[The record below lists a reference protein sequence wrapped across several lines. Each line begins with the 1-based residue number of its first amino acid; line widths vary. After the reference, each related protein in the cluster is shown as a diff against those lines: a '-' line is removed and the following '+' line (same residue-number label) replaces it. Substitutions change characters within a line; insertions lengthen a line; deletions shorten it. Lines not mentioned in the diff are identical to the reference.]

1 MQHKF
6 FLLILVLLLLLSA
19 CVQKDAGYLLN
30 PDEPSKL
37 IVNVLWNTNDS
48 TPYVDVHRTGALT
61 VQEVTDYQCELY
73 VNGFPMPQRAG
84 DPSSFY
90 YRPQPGDHVE
100 LQVKADG
107 ETAKAT
113 VDVPQPLIIE
123 GMDTLHVRKMQS
135 HDSDK
140 TDPYVRFLIH
150 VRQPEGMRGMQ
161 FFRLEHERQT
171 WNFCG
176 GSEGPEYREGK
187 YYYVV
192 QYYYQQNP
200 DRSTY
205 EYDFDSA
212 LSENAS
218 NMSDDNDDYTLE
230 LFDEVP
236 NKYGLFRNN
245 FFRNGRY
252 TLCIDVPIE
261 VYSVY
266 KDSGYL
272 ANYTFRIL
280 TLPKIEYYYLWA
292 ATAVRDVYEPGV
304 LLSNPPIVPTN
315 IEGGTGVFSVSAAVQ
330 VSLSDNQL
338 PAGSV
343 LNEFGGYDYYH
354 EEEVTVNE

>member
-48 TPYVDVHRTGALT
+48 TPYVDVHRTGALA

-73 VNGFPMPQRAG
+73 VNGFPMPQRA
-84 DPSSFY
+84 DNPSSFY

-171 WNFCG
+171 WTFWG

-205 EYDFDSA
+205 EYDFDPA

-218 NMSDDNDDYTLE
+218 NMSDDDDDYTLE

-272 ANYTFRIL
+272 AEYTFRIL
-280 TLPKIEYYYLWA
+280 TLPTIEYYYLWA

-338 PAGSV
+338 PEGAVIDDNGEV
-343 LNEFGGYDYYH
+343 YYH
-354 EEEVTVNE
+354 KEDPLP

>member
-1 MQHKF
+1 MQHKL
-6 FLLILVLLLLLSA
+6 FLLILVLLLLFSA

-48 TPYVDVHRTGALT
+48 MPYVDVHRTGALT
-61 VQEVTDYQCELY
+61 VQEVTDYQCKLY

-84 DPSSFY
+84 DPSRFF

-107 ETAKAT
+107 ETAKAS

-123 GMDTLHVRKMQS
+123 GVDTLHVRKMKD
-135 HDSDK
+135 HDSK
-140 TDPYVRFLIH
+140 STDPYVRFLIH

-161 FFRLEHERQT
+161 FFRLEHRRRV
-171 WNFCG
+171 WAFSG
-176 GSEGPEYREGK
+176 GYVGPEYRDGK
-187 YYYVV
+187 YIYVTEY
-192 QYYYQQNP
+192 QYN
-200 DRSTY
+200 RVEVSSTY
-205 EYDFDSA
+205 EYDFDPA

-218 NMSDDNDDYTLE
+218 NMSDDNDDYTIE

-245 FFRNGRY
+245 FFKDGRY
-252 TLCIDVPIE
+252 TLCIDVPVE
-261 VYSVY
+261 VFSSYER
-266 KDSGYL
+266 DSYL
-272 ANYTFRIL
+272 AEYTFRVL

-292 ATAVRDVYEPGV
+292 ATAAHDIYEPGV

-315 IEGGTGVFSVSAAVQ
+315 IEGGTGIFSIGAAAEVSI
-330 VSLSDNQL
+330 SDNQL
-338 PAGSV
+338 PEGAY
-343 LNEFGGYDYYH
+343 LNEWGRYIYYH
-354 EEEVTVNE
+354 EEPWEE

>member
-123 GMDTLHVRKMQS
+123 GMDTLHVRKMRS
-135 HDSDK
+135 HDSDQ

-161 FFRLEHERQT
+161 FFRLEHERRI
-171 WNFCG
+171 WYFSS
-176 GSEGPEYREGK
+176 GSEGHEYREGK
-187 YYYVV
+187 YYYVID
-192 QYYYQQNP
+192 YSYNRTES
-200 DRSTY
+200 RSTY

-245 FFRNGRY
+245 FFKDGRY
-252 TLCIDVPIE
+252 TLCIDVPVE
-261 VYSVY
+261 VFSSFER
-266 KDSGYL
+266 DSYL
-272 ANYTFRIL
+272 AEYTFRIL

-330 VSLSDNQL
+330 GSLSDNHL

-354 EEEVTVNE
+354 EEEVIVNE

>member
-73 VNGFPMPQRAG
+73 VNGFPMPQRA
-84 DPSSFY
+84 DNPSSFY

-123 GMDTLHVRKMQS
+123 GIDTLHVRKMQS

-171 WNFCG
+171 WTFWG
-176 GSEGPEYREGK
+176 GSMYTETHNGK
-187 YYYVV
+187 EV
-192 QYYYQQNP
+192 QITHYDYNRDPY
-200 DRSTY
+200 RSTY

-218 NMSDDNDDYTLE
+218 NMSDDDDDYTLE

-236 NKYGLFRNN
+236 NKCGLFRNN

-272 ANYTFRIL
+272 AEYTFRIL

-338 PAGSV
+338 PEGAVIDDNGEV
-343 LNEFGGYDYYH
+343 YYH
-354 EEEVTVNE
+354 KEDPLP